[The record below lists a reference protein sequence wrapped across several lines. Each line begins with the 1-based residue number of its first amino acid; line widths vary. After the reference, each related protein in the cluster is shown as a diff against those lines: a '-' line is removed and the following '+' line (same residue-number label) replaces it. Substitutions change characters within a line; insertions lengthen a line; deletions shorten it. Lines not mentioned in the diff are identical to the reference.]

1 MNFRDLAFDARAQ
14 IQTLILNFQEVEL
27 CWVACQVFRSIA
39 GFGYRWRGG
48 RMESISGVCISS
60 DSCLPDIGSVE
71 RQVRI
76 RKIIDEAL
84 AGVIS
89 LLTTFKSA

>member
-1 MNFRDLAFDARAQ
+1 
-14 IQTLILNFQEVEL
+14 
-27 CWVACQVFRSIA
+27 
-39 GFGYRWRGG
+39 
-48 RMESISGVCISS
+48 MESISGVCISS